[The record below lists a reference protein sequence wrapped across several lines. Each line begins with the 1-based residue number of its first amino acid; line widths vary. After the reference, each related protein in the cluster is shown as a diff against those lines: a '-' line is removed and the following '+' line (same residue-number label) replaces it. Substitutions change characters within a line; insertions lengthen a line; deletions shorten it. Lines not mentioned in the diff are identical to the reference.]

1 MWVKLKELFE
11 KHPDWCCGIG
21 VFLAAVL
28 PFLPAVPFDIYII
41 DDGIYIG
48 QDFLFSLNWSNVK
61 YHLTHTT
68 LGLYSPLVMLS
79 FMLDH
84 LVWGGEILHCGARF
98 HNIILHGCGMV
109 LFYLTLRKLK
119 WNFKDGDDLDFPPAA
134 ALFAALAAALH
145 PQRIESVVWIAERKD
160 VLIST
165 LGMAAI
171 YCFIA
176 AYKRSR
182 VSFAS
187 PVLLFISLWGV
198 KPMLLTLPLIFT
210 VGFLAAEK
218 KFDIKRALRFLLPSY
233 LATALYLLINLS
245 TYTDIAGKMV
255 SGDSSQSGFSRIF
268 LASYNIL
275 VYFVKT
281 FCPVKLNPLYP
292 LVDPAAVSNWYFIIL
307 LGIIAILI
315 AGAVI
320 PWEKREFWSKTV
332 LPCGLM
338 FGLAAAPVSSI
349 TQIGNVDFADRYS
362 YFPSL
367 FIWAGVAGLAV
378 MIWRNNF
385 QYRKILPVLLSG
397 CLLVLLLINI
407 SYLPAWKNEDSQ
419 IDAMLDTP
427 TPHIQALKLAAVAEL
442 KKNDLANAL
451 KWTAVL
457 QSYSHISR
465 ADEIFIEGMYG
476 IAEIVRGQAEQG
488 IARLNNFLSKP
499 DWFLIRNSP
508 REFIKFCIFTAANW
522 HLKQRKAEHTRYAA
536 NLYIMASQLAG
547 DYSMVDK
554 FNYEGV
560 AMMISGKYP
569 EAELCFINALKLSPD
584 DANIQKNLEAV
595 RKRMVKQ

>member
-1 MWVKLKELFE
+1 MWGKLKDCFG
-11 KHPDWCCGIG
+11 KHPDRCCAIA
-21 VFLAAVL
+21 VFLAAL
-28 PFLPAVPFDIYII
+28 IPFLRSIPFDIFII

-48 QDFLFSLNWSNVK
+48 HDFMFTLNWSNIK
-61 YHLTHTT
+61 YHLTHKT
-68 LGLYSPLVMLS
+68 LGLYSPLVMFS
-79 FMLDH
+79 FMLDY
-84 LVWGGEILHCGARF
+84 LLWGSDILHCMARL
-98 HNIILHGCGMV
+98 HNIILHSCGMV
-109 LFYLTLRKLK
+109 LFYLTLRQLK
-119 WNFKDGDDLDFPPAA
+119 WNFKDGDDLSFPPLA
-134 ALFAALAAALH
+134 ALFAVLAAAVH

-218 KFDIKRALRFLLPSY
+218 KFDFKRALRFLLPSY

-245 TYTDIAGKMV
+245 TYTEIAGNMA
-255 SGDSSQSGFSRIF
+255 SGDGSQSGFSRIV
-268 LASYNIL
+268 LASCNIL

-292 LVDPAAVSNWYFIIL
+292 LVDPAAVSAWYLVIL
-307 LGIIAILI
+307 LIIIAILI
-315 AGAVI
+315 AGALV
-320 PWEKREFWSKTV
+320 PWTKREFWAKTV

-338 FGLAAAPVSSI
+338 FGLSIFPVSSI

-367 FIWAGVAGLAV
+367 FIWAGVAGLAMMV
-378 MIWRNNF
+378 YRDNF
-385 QYRKILPVLLSG
+385 KYRKILPFLLSG
-397 CLLVLLLINI
+397 YLLVLLLINV

-427 TPHIQALKLAAVAEL
+427 RPHIQALKLAAVAEL
-442 KKNDLANAL
+442 KKNDLDNAV

-457 QSYSHISR
+457 QSYGNLSR
-465 ADEIFIEGMYG
+465 ADEIFIEGMHG
-476 IAEIVRGQAEQG
+476 IAEIARGQAESG
-488 IARLNNFLSKP
+488 ITRINSILSKP
-499 DWFLIRNSP
+499 DWFLIRNAP
-508 REFIKFCIFTAANW
+508 REFTRFCFFTAANW
-522 HLKQRKAEHTRYAA
+522 HLKQRKPENLRYAA
-536 NLYIMASQLAG
+536 NLYLMLAQLAG
-547 DYSMVDK
+547 HYSQVDK
-554 FNYEGV
+554 FNFEGV
-560 AMMISGKYP
+560 AMLISGKYP
-569 EAELCFINALKLSPD
+569 EAERCFINALKLSPAD
-584 DANIQKNLEAV
+584 TNIQKNLEAV